1 MSNHNESNFTGLEA
15 LDESIKSKI
24 KKTVDKENQFSN
36 PKDTVNNLLS
46 AIIDHID
53 SKRILEI
60 MNKDEDKSYFNED
73 QLEVIGKVLEIGLDF
88 WHDPVSAQKNLFE
101 QYDKIPNQIKMGW
114 KETAPEFFNAAE
126 NFQFQKNVYKQIHDF
141 NEFFIFNNEK
151 ISLIDY
157 LKSILRDT
165 EYEKTFSTELKR
177 IKIISDVKSK
187 ISENQDIEN
196 ITIDNSKNS
205 YLNTAINRFL
215 PVKYMIQLLAFVSV
229 SNSLNEENI
238 TFMIEFNKFKKFA
251 EIAIKD
257 FVNTLVSEDNK
268 LGKSRWNRRATS
280 FPLSSELYAEDH
292 KDKSFEDF
300 NQQIVKNDKFSTAFE
315 RFFNTIMGEF
325 SGTKPYKINIK
336 SVLESLGLIEFY
348 NYKNEKDSG
357 LKIMITANG
366 LEILEA
372 DSVERVTEFF
382 SKNES
387 LLLYHANNN
396 YSKIEES
403 INKTIIEF
411 YKELDEDYEKPDIQ
425 NPTKEDNE
433 NLKKKENERN
443 ETLDKKIK
451 ENLKIAVSD
460 LNKEEKNDS
469 GKEEKT
475 DSGKE
480 EKTDSGKEEKTDLN
494 VDALSDNSIK
504 SIRLAAL
511 GRLQNIGMITWTSDQ
526 NFNEYKV
533 NKEILP
539 KK

>member
-1 MSNHNESNFTGLEA
+1 MSNHNESNFIGLEA

-114 KETAPEFFNAAE
+114 KETAPEFFIAAE
-126 NFQFQKNVYKQIHDF
+126 NFQFQKNVYKQIHHF

-165 EYEKTFSTELKR
+165 DYDKTFSTELKR

-238 TFMIEFNKFKKFA
+238 TFMIEFKKFKKFA

-280 FPLSSELYAEDH
+280 FPLSSELYAEGH

-300 NQQIVKNDKFSTAFE
+300 NQQIVKNDKFSTSFE

-451 ENLKIAVSD
+451 ENLKTAVSD
-460 LNKEEKNDS
+460 LNKKEKNDS
-469 GKEEKT
+469 GKEEKI

-480 EKTDSGKEEKTDLN
+480 EKIDLN

-533 NKEILP
+533 NKELLP